1 MHRKI
6 SAVVL
11 SLLVAGTTALLAH
24 DDKDKRGK
32 KHGRHDDEREK
43 VERHERDD
51 DEHERDERRAVIV
64 QPVNASRIARIN
76 MDVNRLESLL
86 ATAQNSTVV
95 FAKPTLTRVA
105 NEANSLANRIFAN
118 TRKIRRADAAA
129 TARSLRMHVREMHAA
144 AAMGDA
150 PAVRVHAGQA
160 LSLAVRLD
168 GMV

>member
-11 SLLVAGTTALLAH
+11 SLLLAGTTALLAD

-32 KHGRHDDEREK
+32 KHGRDDEREK

-51 DEHERDERRAVIV
+51 DEHERDERRAGIV
-64 QPVNASRIARIN
+64 QPVIASRIARIN

-105 NEANSLANRIFAN
+105 
-118 TRKIRRADAAA
+118 
-129 TARSLRMHVREMHAA
+129 RSE
-144 AAMGDA
+144 
-150 PAVRVHAGQA
+150 
-160 LSLAVRLD
+160 
-168 GMV
+168 